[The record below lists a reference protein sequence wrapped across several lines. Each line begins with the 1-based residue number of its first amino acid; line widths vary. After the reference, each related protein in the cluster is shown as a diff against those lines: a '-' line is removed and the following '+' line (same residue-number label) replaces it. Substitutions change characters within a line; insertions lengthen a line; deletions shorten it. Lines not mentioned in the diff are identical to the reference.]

1 MEEKAILKLF
11 SLMMMMMMM
20 MMMTIMIMNI
30 SFFLSIIP
38 RTTFRRKDLKYLQ

>member
-11 SLMMMMMMM
+11 SLMMMMMM
-20 MMMTIMIMNI
+20 IMIMNI

-38 RTTFRRKDLKYLQ
+38 RTTFRRKD

>member
-20 MMMTIMIMNI
+20 MMIMIMNI

-38 RTTFRRKDLKYLQ
+38 RTTFRRKDLRYLQ

>member
-20 MMMTIMIMNI
+20 MIMIMNI

>member
-20 MMMTIMIMNI
+20 MIMIMNI

-38 RTTFRRKDLKYLQ
+38 RTTFRRKD

>member
-20 MMMTIMIMNI
+20 MMMMIMNI

-38 RTTFRRKDLKYLQ
+38 RTTFRRKDLRYLQ

>member
-20 MMMTIMIMNI
+20 MMMIMIMNI

-38 RTTFRRKDLKYLQ
+38 RTTFRRKD